1 MKRAWIFSV
10 FSAFLAISV
19 AASVL
24 AAPRAEPE
32 FDRKPDVFPDILL
45 QAKHDADLN
54 AFIVDRLR
62 TLLKNNSVSDPF
74 NSEILGISSV
84 SHEILRDK
92 LDAGTKQLIEGIGNI
107 FRIDMKRSRFNYA
120 IDGIRYRIGRIVSQV
135 CPLKGPAGYEAV
147 ADLSFYDIEVS
158 SKEVVITL
166 QVVPL
171 SGESPFELL
180 RARIINPKVVVKKD
194 AAISFSSK
202 IEVRAEEKLK
212 FHQKDSQFGNL
223 RDFLKYNPDAVAFT
237 YDDIVIPPIVVQA
250 GVRQTEIES
259 TKLKAFLL
267 TQGESIKRAL
277 LRFFADRL
285 TEDLGDAFLNLI
297 LQTPVRNDL
306 WISSSI
312 YSGYQVKRVE
322 AVDGAQT
329 AMHISGDFCSPQE
342 FATEGTACADHQ
354 LEPGQVRRISERDYS
369 ESRRIVDAELL
380 NGDFNLIASVSEH
393 YLNRLLAKTVELKF
407 WDKSLA
413 AAGLKLGPMKTFLT
427 LDRYGTE
434 GTLYIDAIYRLPRY
448 LRPLV
453 GLKEIRF
460 PLVFRVSIYIVNEN
474 VKGQDIPVFVVR
486 VNGAETSRATLEKGI
501 PEFDYKSRLG
511 TSLFK
516 KRIVKLIQH
525 DADKLIGQ
533 EVLRITMPELRGLG
547 LNKAVFY
554 SDGHGRA
561 LGKLKVQAERK

>member
-1 MKRAWIFSV
+1 MRRAWIFPVFSV
-10 FSAFLAISV
+10 FLTIFA

-24 AAPRAEPE
+24 AAPREELAL
-32 FDRKPDVFPDILL
+32 DRNPDFFPDILL

-54 AFIVDRLR
+54 AFIVERLR

-74 NSEILGISSV
+74 NSEILGMSSV

-92 LDAGTKQLIEGIGNI
+92 LDADTKQLLVGIGNI

-120 IDGIRYRIGRIVSQV
+120 IDGIRYRIGRIVPQV
-135 CPLKGPAGYEAV
+135 CPLKGPAGYEAS

-166 QVVPL
+166 RVAPL
-171 SGESPFELL
+171 SGEAPFELV
-180 RARIINPKVVVKKD
+180 RARIVNPKVVVKKD
-194 AAISFSSK
+194 AALSFSSK
-202 IEVRAEEKLK
+202 IEVKTEEKLK
-212 FHQKDSQFGNL
+212 FHQKDSTFADL
-223 RDFLKYNPDAVAFT
+223 RDFLKYNPDAVDLT

-250 GVRQTEIES
+250 GVRRTEIES

-312 YSGYQVKRVE
+312 YSGYQVKRIE
-322 AVDGAQT
+322 AVDGVQT

-342 FATEGTACADHQ
+342 YTTEGAACSSHQ
-354 LEPGQVRRISERDYS
+354 FDPGQVRRISERDYA
-369 ESRRIVDAELL
+369 ESRLIVDAELL

-407 WDKSLA
+407 WDESLA
-413 AAGLKLGPMKTFLT
+413 AAGLTLGPMKTFLT

-448 LRPLV
+448 LQPFA
-453 GLKEIRF
+453 GLEEIRF

-474 VKGQDIPVFVVR
+474 VKGEDIPVFVVR

-501 PEFDYKSRLG
+501 PEFDYQSRLG
-511 TSLFK
+511 TSLLK
-516 KRIVKLIQH
+516 RRIVKLIQR
-525 DADKLIGQ
+525 DAGKLIGT
-533 EVLRITMPELRGLG
+533 EVLRITMPELKGMGLSQ
-547 LNKAVFY
+547 AVFY

-561 LGKLKVQAERK
+561 LGKLKVQAELK